1 MLDVVHY
8 RLHLVFAVD
17 DARFHQLQGLADE
30 LELIDDL
37 LKGCLHFWFELSIC
51 HSLDNLL

>member
-17 DARFHQLQGLADE
+17 DARLHQLQGLADE

-37 LKGCLHFWFELSIC
+37 LKSCLDFWFELSIC
-51 HSLDNLL
+51 DSLGYLF